1 MKDIR
6 IKLFSPH
13 STDTSSVT
21 LWNCSVSA
29 KASERAY
36 RQMKLNIQFPLYNES
51 SITRLLAAHKRPI
64 NANENWNIKK
74 KNSDR
79 QRNQMKSNIIRNAAN
94 KSQIISLIFF
104 QKLFFFLSFLIPL
117 ILLILLIRA
126 LWLSA
131 WQQTSGRKLSASIRK
146 FENWLKIAGNI
157 LNYHVRIIVIIF
169 NFAFYAVPFIFEAK
183 FFDTNRLSIL
193 IRFLYCCRCFCYCCW
208 CFASINFTMN
218 NLLSR

>member
-74 KNSDR
+74 KTATGKDTKWKAISFAMRQTRVRLSRWFFFKNFFFSFFSHSVNSF
-79 QRNQMKSNIIRNAAN
+79 NFANSCSLAFSMAAN
-94 KSQIISLIFF
+94 K
-104 QKLFFFLSFLIPL
+104 
-117 ILLILLIRA
+117 RA
-126 LWLSA
+126 
-131 WQQTSGRKLSASIRK
+131 
-146 FENWLKIAGNI
+146 KI
-157 LNYHVRIIVIIF
+157 VRVH
-169 NFAFYAVPFIFEAK
+169 
-183 FFDTNRLSIL
+183 
-193 IRFLYCCRCFCYCCW
+193 
-208 CFASINFTMN
+208 
-218 NLLSR
+218 

>member
-79 QRNQMKSNIIRNAAN
+79 QRNQMKSNIIRNASN

-104 QKLFFFLSFLIPL
+104 QKLFFSFF
-117 ILLILLIRA
+117 
-126 LWLSA
+126 SHFVN
-131 WQQTSGRKLSASIRK
+131 S
-146 FENWLKIAGNI
+146 
-157 LNYHVRIIVIIF
+157 F
-169 NFAFYAVPFIFEAK
+169 NFANSCSLAFSMAANKRAK
-183 FFDTNRLSIL
+183 IVRVH
-193 IRFLYCCRCFCYCCW
+193 
-208 CFASINFTMN
+208 
-218 NLLSR
+218 